1 MADELEQL
9 GGQIECLLTGF
20 SQRRPM
26 DFGVVDVASCMGQE
40 THTIHLN
47 FQVGL
52 KAHLEERGNKGF
64 QPVCLFFRLTH
75 MR

>member
-1 MADELEQL
+1 MEQL

-52 KAHLEERGNKGF
+52 KAHLEERG
-64 QPVCLFFRLTH
+64 
-75 MR
+75 

>member
-1 MADELEQL
+1 MEQL

-26 DFGVVDVASCMGQE
+26 DFGGVDVASCMGQE

-52 KAHLEERGNKGF
+52 RHTWKSGIKKTKPNNK
-64 QPVCLFFRLTH
+64 VASILV
-75 MR
+75 

>member
-1 MADELEQL
+1 
-9 GGQIECLLTGF
+9 
-20 SQRRPM
+20 M

-52 KAHLEERGNKGF
+52 KAHLEERGREQPIQTRTSDLWRRSIDSFREVSGF
-64 QPVCLFFRLTH
+64 FG
-75 MR
+75 

>member
-1 MADELEQL
+1 
-9 GGQIECLLTGF
+9 
-20 SQRRPM
+20 M

-52 KAHLEERGNKGF
+52 KAHLEERALVKVSMLHHKLLCYNFIQTIFIHYSQKIH
-64 QPVCLFFRLTH
+64 PTC
-75 MR
+75 